1 MRRRKRRWNRY
12 VYDDETADIYL
23 TGEDLEWEEKQ
34 TYALSTSR
42 GRLLDEHGEVWD
54 LEQEVGGRTG
64 VNEEDLQ

>member
-42 GRLLDEHGEVWD
+42 GMLLDEHGEKWN
-54 LEQEVGGRTG
+54 LEQEPGGRTG